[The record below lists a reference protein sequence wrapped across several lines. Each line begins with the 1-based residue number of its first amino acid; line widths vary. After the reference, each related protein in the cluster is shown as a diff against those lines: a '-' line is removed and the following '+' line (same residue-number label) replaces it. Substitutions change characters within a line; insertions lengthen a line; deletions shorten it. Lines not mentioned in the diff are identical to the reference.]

1 MQTQRKTIELS
12 PSVTSPVNPLRAQY
26 LTTKDLAL
34 VLNTAEPVIRQSRLD
49 GQLFGRKA
57 PEFIRIGERKLVYKA
72 STVIE
77 WIEAGR
83 KGTVAGAEK

>member
-12 PSVTSPVNPLRAQY
+12 PEVTSPEHPLRAQY
-26 LTTKDLAL
+26 LTTKDLAS
-34 VLNTAEPVIRQSRLD
+34 VLNTAEPVIRQSRLS
-49 GQLFGRKA
+49 GVLFGRKA

-77 WIEAGR
+77 WIETGR